1 VRCPGKCHAENDEDK
16 RAIYCLN
23 RALDCDPYS
32 LDALLAL
39 GTSYVNELDSVKAL
53 ETLRTWVA
61 HNPQFQGFDVTVDEY
76 TDGTVLDEVMQL
88 MLKVAE
94 YAPEEVDVRVVLG
107 VLYNVSMDYASAIE
121 AFTQACHL
129 QPNSYNLLNKV

>member
-1 VRCPGKCHAENDEDK
+1 M
-16 RAIYCLN
+16 N

-61 HNPQFQGFDVTVDEY
+61 HNPQFQGFDVTFDEY

-94 YAPEEVDVRVVLG
+94 YAPGEVDVRVVLG